1 MVGSY
6 ARVRSEVMG
15 KTAGSAGCRASGCPS
30 FVGPSPQ
37 VLEVIREEMTARGFD
52 AEDRR
57 VPAGASRIG
66 AEQVVVPGLNEGIF
80 YPETVLSRGDAARSP
95 SRAVRR
101 RTTTGT
107 VRCLVLLVDFSDNEG
122 DRAPEE
128 FRQMLFSRDTY
139 PTGSM
144 RDFYAENSY
153 GQLDVDGEVAGWLRL
168 PEPYSFYADGQS
180 GTGAYPRNAQRM
192 VEDALR
198 LAAEEVDFGRYD
210 TDGDGYLDG
219 LFVVHAGEGAEAE
232 TNTAL
237 RDRKIWSHQW
247 NLTRPFASRAVSA
260 YSYFT
265 APEDGRVGVFCHE
278 FGHVLGLPDLYDTS
292 YRSEGVGVW
301 CLMGSGSWLD
311 GGLTPGHFCAWAKAQ
326 LGWIEPTSVGKE
338 TDLRLPPTEQNRDAT
353 YRLWRG
359 GEAGSEYFLIE
370 NRQRT
375 GFDEHLPSGGLLILH
390 VNDSEHDNSHP
401 GAYRVALEQADG
413 NRDLEVGRNRGD
425 DGDPYPGRTDN
436 TTFDEASNPSSADA
450 LGRPTGV
457 FVRKIA
463 VDDGS
468 AECEVG
474 V

>member
-1 MVGSY
+1 MVERY
-6 ARVRSEVMG
+6 AQAGSEVSRK
-15 KTAGSAGCRASGCPS
+15 KTGSGGCLAAGRPC

-37 VLEVIREEMTARGFD
+37 VLEVIREEMAVRGFD

-57 VPAGASRIG
+57 VPAVASRIG
-66 AEQVVVPGLNEGIF
+66 AEQVAVPGLNEGIF
-80 YPETVLSRGDAARSP
+80 YPETVLSRGDEARSP
-95 SRAVRR
+95 SRALRR

-122 DRAPEE
+122 SRTPEE
-128 FRQMLFSRDTY
+128 FRGLLFSRGTY

-144 RDFYAENSY
+144 RDYYAENSY
-153 GQLDVDGEVAGWLRL
+153 GQLDVDGEVIGWLRL

-180 GTGAYPRNAQRM
+180 GMGAYPRNAQKM
-192 VEDALR
+192 VEDTLR
-198 LAAEEVDFGRYD
+198 LAADEVDFGRFD
-210 TDGDGYLDG
+210 NDSDGYLDG
-219 LFVVHAGEGAEAE
+219 LFVVHAGGGAEAE
-232 TNTAL
+232 TDTAL
-237 RDRKIWSHQW
+237 RDQKIWSHQW
-247 NLTRPFASRAVSA
+247 NLTRPFASGGVSA

-326 LGWIEPTSVGKE
+326 LGWVEPTNVEEE

-359 GEAGSEYFLIE
+359 GDVGSEYFLIE

-375 GFDEHLPSGGLLILH
+375 GFDEHLPSGGLLIWH

-413 NRDLEVGRNRGD
+413 NLDLEVGRNRGD
-425 DGDPYPGRTDN
+425 DGDPYPGSTGN
-436 TTFDEASNPSSADA
+436 TTFDQTSTPSSADT

-457 FVRKIA
+457 YVRKIA
-463 VDDGS
+463 VDDGLV
-468 AECEVG
+468 EGEVG